1 MFDSLKSC
9 HDDRCTRVLSFPAPV
24 KLQTGEWDHQL
35 FGSKRSWIVGCSIN
49 VFLFGLASCYYL
61 LTKLSQLTYI
71 NPEEKTL
78 QLCTLTLNVTLYF
91 ASPPYHQQARFGLSL
106 HRIHLAA
113 EQDWGYPLQM
123 ASSTDC
129 GSQILQ
135 CSLNSLSIDV
145 FFHHCSLS
153 SVADWGAE
161 TNSAATWHVCSLFIC
176 TWFLAF
182 DRCLPTSKTMLGRGG
197 VSSIRHHFVHL
208 ISWVWHP
215 SSFYLCCSLN
225 HVIGT
230 NMHSK
235 KWKKKD

>member
-1 MFDSLKSC
+1 ML
-9 HDDRCTRVLSFPAPV
+9 HCTLPLLR
-24 KLQTGEWDHQL
+24 
-35 FGSKRSWIVGCSIN
+35 IIN
-49 VFLFGLASCYYL
+49 RLALVFLYIASIL
-61 LTKLSQLTYI
+61 LQNKI
-71 NPEEKTL
+71 GK
-78 QLCTLTLNVTLYF
+78 
-91 ASPPYHQQARFGLSL
+91 
-106 HRIHLAA
+106 
-113 EQDWGYPLQM
+113 YPLQM
-123 ASSTDC
+123 ASSTDS

-153 SVADWGAE
+153 SVADE
-161 TNSAATWHVCSLFIC
+161 ELKPTLPLHDMSARSSYVHR
-176 TWFLAF
+176 FLAF
-182 DRCLPTSKTMLGRGG
+182 DRCLPTSKTMLGRG

-215 SSFYLCCSLN
+215 SSFYFCCSLN